1 MVLELK
7 EYKKTVGTKQAKR
20 AVANDEANSVIIA
33 KDADRHVITEL
44 INMCKEKNIE
54 IIYVDNMKELGKA
67 CGIDVR
73 AASVALLK

>member
-1 MVLELK
+1 MLLELK
-7 EYKKTVGTKQAKR
+7 ECKKTVGTKQAKR
-20 AVANDEANSVIIA
+20 AVVNDEAKSVIIA
-33 KDADRHVITEL
+33 RDADMHVITEL
-44 INMCKEKNIE
+44 VTMCEEKNIR